1 MSQHTGITDTIGITD
16 IIGIIGGMGSE
27 ATVDLFAKI
36 VRSTPA
42 HCDQDHLHILID
54 NYPQIPDRQA
64 AVLRGGPDPTPAL
77 LESARRLEKA
87 GAEVLCMACNSAYI
101 FLPHFAHQLSVPM
114 LDMVSLTAQDL
125 SERQPPIVRAGLLAS
140 GAIYASELY
149 QQHCEP
155 LGTEILTPDQGGQE
169 AVAAS
174 MWEVKG
180 GCASTRTKARLVMVA
195 EELIAQ
201 GAQAVILAC
210 TELPLVLQQGDLA
223 VAVFDPTQILAD
235 AVVER
240 AFT

>member
-1 MSQHTGITDTIGITD
+1 
-16 IIGIIGGMGSE
+16 MGSE

-101 FLPHFAHQLSVPM
+101 FLPRFAPQLSVPM
-114 LDMVSLTAQDL
+114 LDMVSLTAEDL
-125 SERQPPIVRAGLLAS
+125 SERQPPILRVGLLAS

-149 QQHCEP
+149 QRHCEP
-155 LGTEILTPDQGGQE
+155 LGIEVLTPDQDGQE

-180 GCASTRTKARLVMVA
+180 GCTSSHTKARLVVVA
-195 EELIAQ
+195 EELITLE
-201 GAQAVILAC
+201 AQAVILAC
-210 TELPLVLQQGDLA
+210 TELPLMLQDGDLA
-223 VAVFDPTQILAD
+223 VPVIDPTQILAD

-240 AFT
+240 ALT